1 MRGRALLTE
10 VQDLLN
16 DRSYSRYEEI
26 NRAYRKICR
35 LTSWSWLLVTS
46 LDILGFRTST
56 DVYPLDL
63 SRIRILKRLYVKR
76 TDDQQQYELMQ
87 EAQPALFEDKV
98 LESRDSNGDDD
109 TDRPR
114 WYKIESGI
122 LTVTPIPDQD
132 YSCRVDFIEHPPT
145 IGPDTNIRLPNGYE
159 DTLARLAAGM
169 IMDKPGQA
177 PEIQVKAMQYMAMAM
192 EEFDDIVN
200 GVYPNRTTNF
210 DRTPIAWLR

>member
-1 MRGRALLTE
+1 MRGRTLLTE

-35 LTSWSWLLVTS
+35 LTTWSWLLVTS
-46 LDILGFRTST
+46 LDILTFRTSV

-63 SRIRILKRLYVKR
+63 SRIRVLKRVYVKR

-87 EAQPALFEDKV
+87 EAQPALFESKI
-98 LESRDSNGDDD
+98 LENRNADGSDD

-122 LTVTPIPDQD
+122 LTVTPLPDQD
-132 YSCRVDFIEHPPT
+132 YSCRVDFIEHPPA
-145 IGPDTNIRLPNGYE
+145 IGADTMIRLPTGYE

-169 IMDKPGQA
+169 ILDKPGQ
-177 PEIQVKAMQYMAMAM
+177 PKDKQEKAKEYIAGAM
-192 EEFDDIVN
+192 EEFNDMVR
-200 GVYPNRTTNF
+200 GVYPNRTENF
-210 DRTPIAWLR
+210 DRTPMTWIR